1 MLQGPEISYSNR
13 KESPTLKSTGV
24 FTYSLLEIAIKISQ
38 VLGANAEQIV
48 NTILKIICH
57 SMFYIIQL
65 FQNQM
70 QR

>member
-1 MLQGPEISYSNR
+1 MLQGPEITYSNR

-24 FTYSLLEIAIKISQ
+24 FTYSLLEVAIKISQ

-57 SMFYIIQL
+57 SKFYIIQL